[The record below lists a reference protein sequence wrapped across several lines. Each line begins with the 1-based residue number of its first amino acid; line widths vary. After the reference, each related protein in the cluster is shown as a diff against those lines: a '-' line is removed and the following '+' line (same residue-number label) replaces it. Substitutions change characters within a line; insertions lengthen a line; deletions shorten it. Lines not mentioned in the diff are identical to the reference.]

1 MSDGDERRSADDM
14 PAASDNVHDGVVI
27 EGLRAPLTR
36 SQRLRRLTIASAA
49 IAGVLAVVLWPT
61 FTSLLG
67 AFSAVRSMAQATA
80 TSGFSWHSAGGVSI
94 VVESTVEITVG
105 PAISMCP
112 VTPQT
117 PSSLG
122 LPEMHADTIGTGD
135 VWALLLAGSKIS
147 ANQDVKIVWRATGSG
162 AFHVVA
168 RDDAGTQLPPIS
180 GPDAHPGGSNW
191 QHPGEEWGTVFNFP
205 RAGCWQLQATRGGDL
220 SANIWLAVSS

>member
-1 MSDGDERRSADDM
+1 MGDGDERRSADDM

-36 SQRLRRLTIASAA
+36 AQRLRRSTIASAA
-49 IAGVLAVVLWPT
+49 IAGVLAVLLWPALS
-61 FTSLLG
+61 SLLG
-67 AFSAVRSMAQATA
+67 AFPAKRPMAQATA
-80 TSGFSWHSAGGVSI
+80 TSGFPWQSAGGVSI
-94 VVESTVEITVG
+94 VVKSTVEITVG

-122 LPEMHADTIGTGD
+122 LPEMHADTIGNGD
-135 VWALLLAGSKIS
+135 VWALLLAGSKIP

-162 AFHVVA
+162 TFRLVA
-168 RDDAGTQLPPIS
+168 RDDAGTQLSPVS
-180 GPDAHPGGSNW
+180 GPDVHLGSNW
-191 QHPGEEWGTVFNFP
+191 QSPGEEWGTVFNFP
-205 RAGCWQLQATRGGDL
+205 RAGCWQLQVTRGGDL